1 MVRVGIL
8 SVLLRV
14 VVFLFGDK
22 SDPEVNLQIG
32 HVITD
37 VQENHVLDWLA
48 DNLALIMFVSM
59 FFFIFIG
66 YPVAFIMG
74 GLSLIFALVG
84 VWLGTF
90 NLIGLSDI
98 VLRMWGGVA
107 NDPVLA
113 SIPMFIF
120 MGAILERS
128 GSAKDMLDATEVL
141 LKRCPG
147 ALAVSVMVMGT
158 ILAAPIGVVGAA
170 VITLSVIALPQMLA
184 AGYDKRLAI
193 GTIASAGT
201 LGILIPPAIM
211 LVVMAEMLATS
222 AGNLFLAAIMPGF
235 LLSGLYLVYIILVA
249 IFRPGAAPKL
259 PPGYGPQ
266 TRSAFWYA
274 LWRGLFPMTALLVIV
289 LGSIFAGWA
298 TPTES
303 GAVGVLGSMFI
314 AALNKRLTFKM
325 MNEAIYS
332 SCRANGLVFLIFLG
346 ATGFSYVFR
355 VLGGDDLMISTLAY
369 FGIDTKWEML
379 AFIMVLVFLLGFPFE
394 WIEICLIV
402 LPVFGPILLKFDF
415 SDHIGNNAALMTWF
429 GTLVA
434 VNLQTAFMT
443 PPFGATLFY
452 MKGTAPPGVT
462 MSDVFRAM
470 YPFVALQVLGL
481 GLCIYFPSIS
491 LWLPNW
497 PASWSRLSAPT
508 ASQRGNTRGQAWA
521 TCGAGSAVSASAC
534 RPAPPSRHRGFH
546 RGRRGPGRR
555 LRDRAGRGSG
565 SSSLCLRDARS
576 RASVRRCLAPS
587 RRDNSPAH
595 PPSTSAP
602 YRAPPA
608 DR

>member
-1 MVRVGIL
+1 MY
-8 SVLLRV
+8 
-14 VVFLFGDK
+14 
-22 SDPEVNLQIG
+22 
-32 HVITD
+32 
-37 VQENHVLDWLA
+37 DWLG
-48 DNLALIMFVSM
+48 DHLALIMFISM

-74 GLSLIFALVG
+74 GLALVFAVFG
-84 VWLGTF
+84 TWLGVF
-90 NLIGLSDI
+90 KMIGLSDI
-98 VLRMWGGVA
+98 VLRMWAGVA
-107 NDPVLA
+107 ADPVLA

-128 GSAKDMLDATEVL
+128 GSARDMLDATVVL
-141 LKRCPG
+141 LRWCPG

-170 VITLSVIALPQMLA
+170 VITLSVIALPNMLA

-235 LLSGLYLVYIILVA
+235 LLSGLYLVYIIA
-249 IFRPGAAPKL
+249 ISIFKKGAAPKL
-259 PPGYGPQ
+259 PPDFGPQ

-314 AALNKRLTFKM
+314 AALNKRLTLRM
-325 MNEAIYS
+325 LNESIYS
-332 SCRANGLVFLIFLG
+332 TCRANGLVFLIFLG

-355 VLGGDDLMISTLAY
+355 VLGGDDVMISTLTY
-369 FGIDTKWEML
+369 FGITTKWEML
-379 AFIMVLVFLLGFPFE
+379 TFIMVLIFLLGFPFE

-402 LPVFGPILLKFDF
+402 LPIFGPILLKFDF
-415 SDHIGNNAALMTWF
+415 SDHLGDKSYLMPWF

-434 VNLQTAFMT
+434 VNLQTSFMT

-452 MKGTAPPGVT
+452 LKGTAPPGIT
-462 MSDVFRAM
+462 MGDVYKGM
-470 YPFVALQVLGL
+470 YPFVALQLIGL
-481 GLCIYFPSIS
+481 LLCIWYPSIV
-491 LWLPNW
+491 LWLPKI
-497 PASWSRLSAPT
+497 
-508 ASQRGNTRGQAWA
+508 
-521 TCGAGSAVSASAC
+521 AG
-534 RPAPPSRHRGFH
+534 
-546 RGRRGPGRR
+546 
-555 LRDRAGRGSG
+555 LLD
-565 SSSLCLRDARS
+565 
-576 RASVRRCLAPS
+576 
-587 RRDNSPAH
+587 
-595 PPSTSAP
+595 
-602 YRAPPA
+602 
-608 DR
+608 

>member
-1 MVRVGIL
+1 M
-8 SVLLRV
+8 
-14 VVFLFGDK
+14 
-22 SDPEVNLQIG
+22 
-32 HVITD
+32 
-37 VQENHVLDWLA
+37 LDWLA

-74 GLSLIFALVG
+74 GLALVFARRRL
-84 VWLGTF
+84 VARRRST
-90 NLIGLSDI
+90 LIGLSDI

-235 LLSGLYLVYIILVA
+235 LLSGLYLVYIIARRDLQAGRRAQAAARLRAADPRRVLVRA
-249 IFRPGAAPKL
+249 VARPVPHDGAAGGRARLDLRRLGDADRERRRRRARLHVHRRAEQAPDHQDDERGDLLLLPRQRPGVPDL
-259 PPGYGPQ
+259 PRRDRLLLRVPRARRR
-266 TRSAFWYA
+266 RSDDLDA
-274 LWRGLFPMTALLVIV
+274 GLFRHRHQ
-289 LGSIFAGWA
+289 
-298 TPTES
+298 
-303 GAVGVLGSMFI
+303 VGD
-314 AALNKRLTFKM
+314 A
-325 MNEAIYS
+325 
-332 SCRANGLVFLIFLG
+332 
-346 ATGFSYVFR
+346 
-355 VLGGDDLMISTLAY
+355 
-369 FGIDTKWEML
+369 
-379 AFIMVLVFLLGFPFE
+379 AFIMVLIFLLGFPFE

-402 LPVFGPILLKFDF
+402 LPVFGPILAKFDF
-415 SDHIGNNAALMTWF
+415 SDHIGNKAALMTWF

-481 GLCIYFPSIS
+481 VLCIYFPSIS
-491 LWLPNW
+491 LWLP
-497 PASWSRLSAPT
+497 RL
-508 ASQRGNTRGQAWA
+508 
-521 TCGAGSAVSASAC
+521 AG
-534 RPAPPSRHRGFH
+534 F
-546 RGRRGPGRR
+546 
-555 LRDRAGRGSG
+555 LE
-565 SSSLCLRDARS
+565 
-576 RASVRRCLAPS
+576 
-587 RRDNSPAH
+587 
-595 PPSTSAP
+595 
-602 YRAPPA
+602 
-608 DR
+608 